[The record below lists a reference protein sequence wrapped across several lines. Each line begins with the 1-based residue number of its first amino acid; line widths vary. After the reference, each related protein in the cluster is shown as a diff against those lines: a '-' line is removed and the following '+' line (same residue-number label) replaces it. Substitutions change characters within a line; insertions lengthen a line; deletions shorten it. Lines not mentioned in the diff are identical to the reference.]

1 VREVIPRILQTRCPV
16 RVEKDRAITPLIR
29 VGHMKPL
36 YALFRERCGL
46 SISEAAEYHGVSE
59 SSVKSWCSGRRVP
72 PDGVLN
78 ELRLLYGRIE
88 VAARYPSSV
97 DAEWLPAMPDGIR
110 GAVEGLRAIIDV

>member
-1 VREVIPRILQTRCPV
+1 MHRNRCSV
-16 RVEKDRAITPLIR
+16 RVEKDRAVTPLIR

-59 SSVKSWCSGRRVP
+59 NSIKSWCSGRRAP

-78 ELRLLYGRIE
+78 ELRTLYSRIE
-88 VAARYPSSV
+88 IAARYPSSV
-97 DAEWLPAMPDGIR
+97 DAEWLLAMPDGIR
-110 GAVEGLRAIIDV
+110 GAILALWMQNGS

>member
-1 VREVIPRILQTRCPV
+1 MTL
-16 RVEKDRAITPLIR
+16 
-29 VGHMKPL
+29 MKPL

-59 SSVKSWCSGRRVP
+59 NSIKSWCSGRRAP

-110 GAVEGLRAIIDV
+110 GAVEGLRAIRAD